1 METLNKPH
9 QKEVSTS
16 DVIALA
22 KGRAAAGMPESSVE
36 PTQTQFTIE
45 DYVDT
50 LEDLKRARRFLAK
63 AYEKY
68 AVFMNPD
75 LDPGS
80 MQEIDRA
87 TRAKVSA
94 ERPNWEDHFPKDD
107 SPEEQERWQQY
118 VMSFEN
124 ASVQSS
130 LLHLQKVSK
139 RHEAI
144 KSDPSLQG
152 EIEQYSQEKLETMTR
167 VAAFRC
173 LEREEAAITGQLQ
186 VLNARAVAMGETEW
200 HNKEEIE
207 SLKRNLLICQ
217 QAREELIATEADI
230 SELER
235 RKNLDAKRQLEGG
248 VLITEQMADVK
259 RKNLP
264 SLLRGEP
271 LLLVGETGGAKTAL
285 ARDIANNISLM
296 TGGKSGE
303 HEIIS
308 GFDEINVYQL
318 MGKTELRTEAE
329 SDATFTEFIDG
340 PIARAMK
347 EGRPVILDEVNA
359 MPAGL
364 LKRLNIIM
372 QVRPGDTYKLQENNG
387 EEIIVQPGFCIIATM
402 NEKSHRYKGVDKL
415 SSEFKDRFGVNVSK
429 IEYPDQ
435 DIEPGGESIPAN
447 LLQLAT
453 LECTNPQT
461 GEIELKNMSLKE
473 LLSFVRAA
481 HFSQALFTRSSA
493 DASAMSYV
501 SSDRAA
507 EASNGA
513 TALKESVISPRTMLQ
528 ILRKVEKGNGSIT
541 IQEALADFLDR
552 VEDAQ
557 DKAILSQLFLNY
569 GLAEQKEG

>member
-16 DVIALA
+16 DVIAMA
-22 KGRAAAGMPESSVE
+22 RQRAEANVPELIAE
-36 PTQTQFTIE
+36 PVAREHTIE